1 MEDQRTFSIS
11 GRSYTSLT
19 DAVSPKRIRLLD
31 ASFKAVRSFWIQDDT
46 FTIDGLQPG
55 LYELWVR
62 EATGD
67 ESFMT
72 IDLSEGSQSNLVIG
86 KPQSTSSQFY
96 ISKEFPLARKSFGSE
111 KHMSYFN
118 HLNPAPIRHSS
129 VELGIIVHEQDKW
142 TFVKLPLVTEAQISG
157 HNFEYSFRSGY
168 QNSFLSVRSKSFPR
182 KLICLPHGANINLRF
197 KKRFYVT
204 SDSGHSIDVMV
215 STDYQRAEALL
226 DMLNTGAMLEAK
238 SFVNAQL
245 AEGLLQ
251 SKIDNAWAAA
261 IGGYYLLKV
270 KDNER
275 LHDWANNLANW
286 FEWFPD
292 GAIIHAWQMIA
303 ENNGED
309 NRKLL
314 RIKRRL
320 LEGQKRG
327 LPLFTE
333 GLRLLLDGLSQL
345 STIYKGGDKEVE
357 RALDAVKSYAAFV
370 DWDCKYLTV
379 NNLGK
384 ELNGWAVPD
393 AILFAGRDENSDD
406 NKFQLDE
413 DF

>member
-1 MEDQRTFSIS
+1 MMEDQRTFSIS

-19 DAVSPKRIRLLD
+19 DAVSPKRIRLFN
-31 ASFKAVRSFWIQDDT
+31 AAFKTVRSFWIQDDR

-55 LYELWVR
+55 FYELSVR
-62 EATGD
+62 DATGH

-72 IDLSEGSQSNLVIG
+72 VDLSDRSQSDLVIG
-86 KPQSTSSQFY
+86 KPQATSGQFH
-96 ISKEFPLARKSFGSE
+96 ISKEFPNARKSFASK
-111 KHMSYFN
+111 KHMSNFD
-118 HLNPAPIRHSS
+118 HLTPTPIRNSS
-129 VELGIIVHEQDKW
+129 VELGIIVRELDKW
-142 TFVKLPLVTEAQISG
+142 TFAKLPLITEAQING
-157 HNFEYSFRSGY
+157 RNFDYSFSSGY
-168 QNSFLSVRSKSFPR
+168 QNSFLSVSSKSSFT
-182 KLICLPHGANINLRF
+182 KLICLPRGAKINVRF
-197 KKRFYVT
+197 KKRLN
-204 SDSGHSIDVMV
+204 SSGDFDRSIDVLV

-238 SFVNAQL
+238 SFVNARL
-245 AEGLLQ
+245 AEDLLQ
-251 SKIDNAWAAA
+251 RKIENAWAAA

-286 FEWFPD
+286 FEWFSD

-309 NRKLL
+309 NKKLL

-345 STIYKGGDKEVE
+345 STIFKRHDMEVE
-357 RALDAVKSYAAFV
+357 QALDTVKSYAAFV
-370 DWDCKYLTV
+370 DWDCKYLTI

-384 ELNGWAVPD
+384 ELNGWVVPD
-393 AILFAGRDENSDD
+393 AILAGDDENSD
-406 NKFQLDE
+406 NNLNASQP
-413 DF
+413 

>member
-11 GRSYTSLT
+11 GQSYTSLPDT
-19 DAVSPKRIRLLD
+19 VSPKRIRLLD
-31 ASFKAVRSFWIQDDT
+31 AALKTVRSFWTQDNK
-46 FTIDGLQPG
+46 FTIEGLQPG

-62 EATGD
+62 DTTGE

-72 IDLSEGSQSNLVIG
+72 VDLSDGPQNDLIVG
-86 KPQSTSSQFY
+86 KPQITSDQFH
-96 ISKEFPLARKSFGSE
+96 ISREFRLPRKSFGG
-111 KHMSYFN
+111 KKNISYFN
-118 HLNPAPIRHSS
+118 YLNSTPVSNSS
-129 VELGIIVHEQDKW
+129 VELGIIVHEQYKW
-142 TFVKLPLVTEAQISG
+142 TFAKLPLVTEAQIKG
-157 HNFEYSFRSGY
+157 INFDYSFRSGY
-168 QNSFLSVRSKSFPR
+168 QNSFLSVSSRSSPR
-182 KLICLPHGANINLRF
+182 KLICLPPEANIHLRF
-197 KKRFYVT
+197 KRRSFV
-204 SDSGHSIDVMV
+204 SDDSDHSIDVMV

-226 DMLNTGAMLEAK
+226 DMINSGAMLEAK

-245 AEGLLQ
+245 AEDLLQ
-251 SKIDNAWAAA
+251 SKINNAWAAA

-303 ENNGED
+303 ENDNED
-309 NRKLL
+309 NQKLL

-345 STIYKGGDKEVE
+345 STIYKRDDKEVE
-357 RALDAVKSYAAFV
+357 RALNTVKSYAAFV
-370 DWDCKYLTV
+370 DWDCKYLTI
-379 NNLGK
+379 NNLGG
-384 ELNGWAVPD
+384 ELNGWVVPD
-393 AILFAGRDENSDD
+393 YILYPRGNENR
-406 NKFQLDE
+406 
-413 DF
+413 